1 MKGDPKK
8 GDPKKGDPSQP
19 PNYVQIDLIG
29 FSGSVRLV
37 KYKKY
42 KKYDKLTQS
51 KQLLQFNHP
60 ERPTERLTERL
71 RGLKGDIPFTE
82 RPTERLRGLKGDIPF
97 TERLR
102 GLKG

>member
-37 KYKKY
+37 KY

-82 RPTERLRGLKGDIPF
+82 RLRGLKG
-97 TERLR
+97 
-102 GLKG
+102 